1 MDPASAVFLKV
12 FLIEKYIKIIL
23 FYFLF
28 LHHQIQMEK
37 KSKKY

>member
-28 LHHQIQMEK
+28 LHYQIQMEK